1 MIPLGL
7 FLGQSS
13 RIIKI
18 NFFKNYVYVNE
29 KQKNSGC
36 MVDLKKVINSEQLG
50 MYEHVW
56 RIHTF
61 DPLLLVVV
69 VAKR

>member
-1 MIPLGL
+1 M
-7 FLGQSS
+7 
-13 RIIKI
+13 
-18 NFFKNYVYVNE
+18 YVN
-29 KQKNSGC
+29 KQQKNSGC

-69 VAKR
+69 VVAKC

>member
-1 MIPLGL
+1 M
-7 FLGQSS
+7 
-13 RIIKI
+13 
-18 NFFKNYVYVNE
+18 NVN
-29 KQKNSGC
+29 KQQKNSGC